1 MSIDVSILKYNMRAH
16 KYNLTLLIDKTLL
29 VLFFLVILI
38 NIVSLFSRQKDEMS
52 CRRVKFPAE
61 KKKIRNSL
69 DS

>member
-38 NIVSLFSRQKDEMS
+38 NIFSL
-52 CRRVKFPAE
+52 VKYLLHIFPI
-61 KKKIRNSL
+61 IRFWFNSFL
-69 DS
+69 KNEN